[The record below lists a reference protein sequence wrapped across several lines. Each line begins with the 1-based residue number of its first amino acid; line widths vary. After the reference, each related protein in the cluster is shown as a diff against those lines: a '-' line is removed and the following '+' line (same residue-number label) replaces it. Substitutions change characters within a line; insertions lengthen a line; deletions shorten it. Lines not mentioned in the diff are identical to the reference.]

1 MIFTVSCH
9 PTIDKFCFYS
19 FSLQFIFFGGE
30 FKFQSIR
37 GCIYNWHQNLIW
49 GIGVIS
55 AAVLGY
61 FYTKI
66 KCMAAFKLPTW
77 VSVPLL
83 TVSILYVW
91 LWSTVTA
98 QCVCV
103 FFVWNG
109 GLKGNHSDSSIWVQH
124 SSLIMPHGGRG
135 TPLYCRNVTKPP
147 SFEWCRS
154 RSSKYERV
162 RVCVF
167 LLVRIVMWAEVRRGV

>member
-1 MIFTVSCH
+1 MLL
-9 PTIDKFCFYS
+9 FCKEHFLS
-19 FSLQFIFFGGE
+19 AVHFFFGGRFE
-30 FKFQSIR
+30 FQSIR

-49 GIGVIS
+49 GIDVIS

-61 FYTKI
+61 FFTQKSNVWQLSS
-66 KCMAAFKLPTW
+66 CPHEFLCPLP
-77 VSVPLL
+77 

-103 FFVWNG
+103 FFGWNG

-154 RSSKYERV
+154 RSSKYGRV